1 MSENEFV
8 FCIGYDGSRA
18 IVDKELLRQHKDKS
32 VEELF
37 ELGFYRSAF
46 SKALY
51 RKDDTLIG
59 YLIDSYN
66 KLSKSSYSKK
76 EELELLF
83 GVVYPNDIAGIKVIY
98 V

>member
-8 FCIGYDGSRA
+8 FCIGYDGIRA
-18 IVDKELLRQHKDKS
+18 IIDKELLGQHKDKS

-37 ELGFYRSAF
+37 NLGFYRSAF
-46 SKALY
+46 SKAFY
-51 RKDDTLIG
+51 RKDDALID
-59 YLIDSYN
+59 YLIKRYN
-66 KLSKSSYSKK
+66 NISNSTYSRK

-83 GVVYPNDIAGIKVIY
+83 GVIYPDDIANIKVTY

>member
-8 FCIGYDGSRA
+8 FCIGYDGTRA
-18 IVDKELLRQHKDKS
+18 IVDKELLSQHKDKS
-32 VEELF
+32 VGELF
-37 ELGFYRSAF
+37 DLGFYRSAF

-51 RKDDTLIG
+51 KKDNALID
-59 YLIDSYN
+59 YLIERYN
-66 KLSKSSYSKK
+66 HISKSAYSKK

-83 GVVYPNDIAGIKVIY
+83 GVIYPDDIASIKVTY

>member
-8 FCIGYDGSRA
+8 FCIGYDGSKA
-18 IVDKELLRQHKDKS
+18 IIDKELLSLYKDKG

-37 ELGFYRSAF
+37 NLGFYRSAF
-46 SKALY
+46 SKALC
-51 RKDDTLIG
+51 KNDDTLIR
-59 YLIDSYN
+59 YLIEEYN
-66 KLSKSSYSKK
+66 KISKSSYSKK

-83 GVVYPNDIAGIKVIY
+83 GVVYPDNIGSIKVIY

>member
-8 FCIGYDGSRA
+8 FCIGYDGSKA
-18 IVDKELLRQHKDKS
+18 IVDKELLSQHKNKS

-51 RKDDTLIG
+51 KNDDTLIG
-59 YLIDSYN
+59 YLIDRYN
-66 KLSKSSYSKK
+66 NISKSSYSKR

-83 GVVYPNDIAGIKVIY
+83 GVVYPDNISSIKVTY

>member
-8 FCIGYDGSRA
+8 FCIGYDGSKA
-18 IVDKELLRQHKDKS
+18 IVDKELLSQHKNKS

-51 RKDDTLIG
+51 KNDDTLIG
-59 YLIDSYN
+59 YLIDKYN
-66 KLSKSSYSKK
+66 NISKSSYSKR

-83 GVVYPNDIAGIKVIY
+83 GVIYPDNISSIKVTY

>member
-8 FCIGYDGSRA
+8 FCIGYDGSKA

-37 ELGFYRSAF
+37 GLGFYRSAF

-51 RKDDTLIG
+51 RNDHFLIE
-59 YLIDSYN
+59 YLIKWYN
-66 KLSKSSYSKK
+66 KISKSNYSNK
-76 EELELLF
+76 EELKLLF
-83 GVVYPNDIAGIKVIY
+83 GVVYPDNISKIKVIY

>member
-1 MSENEFV
+1 MGENEFV

-18 IVDKELLRQHKDKS
+18 IVDKELLSQHKDKS

-51 RKDDTLIG
+51 KNDNTLIS

-66 KLSKSSYSKK
+66 KISKSSYTTK

-83 GVVYPNDIAGIKVIY
+83 GVVYPDNIVSIKVTY

>member
-8 FCIGYDGSRA
+8 FCIGYDGSKA
-18 IVDKELLRQHKDKS
+18 IVDKELLSQHKDKS
-32 VEELF
+32 VEELC

-51 RKDDTLIG
+51 KNDDTLIE
-59 YLIDSYN
+59 YLIDRYN
-66 KLSKSSYSKK
+66 KISKSSYSKR

-83 GVVYPNDIAGIKVIY
+83 GVVYSGNIASIKVIY

>member
-8 FCIGYDGSRA
+8 FCIGYDGSKA
-18 IVDKELLRQHKDKS
+18 IIDKELLSQHKGKS
-32 VEELF
+32 AEELF

-51 RKDDTLIG
+51 RKDNALIE
-59 YLIDSYN
+59 YLIDRYN
-66 KLSKSSYSKK
+66 KISKSSYSKK

-83 GVVYPNDIAGIKVIY
+83 GVVYPDDIASTKATY